1 MANALINQKYANSL
15 FDYFQSKAQQSF
27 QTNQSNFLTNNTISS
42 NSNNNHQNQMF
53 QHYFQ
58 NNANTSNSNANYQNQ
73 AISNNNQSF
82 LEEFKKPLPN
92 FSSFIHETMHHTSH
106 AQKQSSSNHTYS
118 GGDLSSNSS
127 SCGSENS
134 GLDSLKETQMRIS
147 ESCNLVNDM

>member
-27 QTNQSNFLTNNTISS
+27 QTNQSNFLTNNTNS
-42 NSNNNHQNQMF
+42 NSSNNNHQNQMF